1 MRSVNSSIEISCSL
15 LRETTQVWL
24 LQLCL
29 PNLTGSGEIDGPRQF
44 RTSNFYTL
52 VENQGVFSTTL
63 LTSRSRHSSGH
74 CPISADTIGSQIV
87 RNERYE
93 AVDRKLSQLVFQ
105 EVFDFWRATTPDP
118 VNISD
123 TF

>member
-1 MRSVNSSIEISCSL
+1 MQSVNLSIERSCSL

-29 PNLTGSGEIDGPRQF
+29 PNLTGSDGPRQF

-63 LTSRSRHSSGH
+63 LTGRSRHSSRH

-93 AVDRKLSQLVFQ
+93 AVDRKLSQLVSQ